1 MSSKQSANSAVKC
14 HIGPTMGMKEIS
26 KRKLK
31 RALMWAALVLIVLLI
46 ILSIYGAFLGSYRAK
61 DFFNSPALSV
71 YWLVLAIVLVAGFAA
86 FRRLIRLPG
95 LLLIHAGCIL
105 VLVGSLWG
113 SGAGLDIGNL
123 LFGADKIQRGRM
135 IIFEG
140 YTGNYVM
147 LEDGEQIK
155 ELPFLIKLTD
165 FRIEY
170 YKPEYLE
177 VITAQGRSKI
187 PVEVGKVW
195 SIGSDLG
202 TVEIVRVFENFK
214 ISIEGDSKN
223 VINDPQAG
231 YNPALEVRIKS
242 PDGSVSTRYVFE
254 RFPERASAGEKFLL
268 RYYRHIRDYI
278 SDVQIIKEGNVVA
291 EKSIEVNH
299 PLHFGGYHFYQSSYD
314 TDAHKYTV
322 LSVVSDTG
330 LNFVYAGYVMLA
342 IGVFWH
348 FWVRHIFAK
357 GKLRGG

>member
-1 MSSKQSANSAVKC
+1 
-14 HIGPTMGMKEIS
+14 MGMKELS
-26 KRKLK
+26 EKKLK
-31 RALMWAALVLIVLLI
+31 RALMWAALALIVLLI

-71 YWLVLAIVLVAGFAA
+71 YWLASVIVLIAGFTA

-95 LLLIHAGCIL
+95 LLLIHAGCVL
-105 VLVGSLWG
+105 VLAGSLWG
-113 SGAGLDIGNL
+113 SGAGLEIGNQ
-123 LFGADKIQRGRM
+123 LFGADKIQKGRM
-135 IIFEG
+135 IIFED

-147 LEDGEQIK
+147 VGDSEEVK
-155 ELPFLIKLTD
+155 ELPFLIKLKD

-177 VITAQGRSKI
+177 VITAHGRSRV
-187 PVEVGKVW
+187 PVEVGGVW
-195 SIGSDLG
+195 SIESGLG
-202 TVEIVRVFENFK
+202 TIEIVRVFENFK

-223 VINDPQAG
+223 IVDDPQAG
-231 YNPALEVRIKS
+231 YNPALEVRITS

-278 SDVQIIKEGNVVA
+278 SDVQIIKNGDVVA
-291 EKSIEVNH
+291 EKSIDVNH

-314 TDAHKYTV
+314 TDAHKYTI
-322 LSVVSDTG
+322 LSVVSDAG
-330 LNFVYAGYVMLA
+330 LNFVYAGYVMLV

-348 FWVRHIFAK
+348 FWVRHIFTREE
-357 GKLRGG
+357 LRSE